1 MPKNFAKVKVTC
13 PVSGLKADVYFLRSP
28 SGEPMFSGCD
38 TFSCNFHECSTVC
51 KELAYSLLIDSVL
64 FPGQR

>member
-28 SGEPMFSGCD
+28 SGKPMFSGCD
-38 TFSCNFHECSTVC
+38 TFSCNSTECSNVC
-51 KELAYSLLIDSVL
+51 KEIASSQLIDSAL